1 MTNDM
6 TFTAYSDEM
15 KDIAIR
21 IIKSFGL
28 EYNVSE
34 NDGIYEFVISCPDFE
49 TSNRVFD
56 ELWNSMELP
65 IDVAEALD
73 NMIDDAYKYDM

>member
-34 NDGIYEFVISCPDFE
+34 NDGIYGFVILCPDFE
-49 TSNRVFD
+49 TSNKVFD

-65 IDVAEALD
+65 VDVAEALD